1 MELICIVFILMGA
14 ILGFAIDRITVILSK
29 KIRGT
34 IVIDDGDEYHLYL
47 QLDNDE
53 YHHIITH
60 QIVTLSTIHV
70 NSRK

>member
-1 MELICIVFILMGA
+1 MELICFIFLMIGL
-14 ILGFAIDRITVILSK
+14 IIGFTIDRIIVILSK

-34 IVIDDGDEYHLYL
+34 IIIDDGEDYHLYL
-47 QLDNDE
+47 ELDNDE